1 MNETAPIAAG
11 RELDEAERRAKREI
25 MPVLERDRVQLML
38 GYPFLGAL
46 AMRLDLVPVVDC
58 RLSTAATD
66 GESLFFDAQYMA
78 EQDARTRLFIMAHEI
93 WHCAALHIP
102 RRGDR
107 DQKIWNL
114 AVDHET
120 NHVLGEQGMTIP
132 PGAVHYP
139 AYAGDN
145 AETVYATLWRNL
157 RRHLPRGGLANPH
170 DPARNMAI
178 PTSGPVDP
186 DYCPASDERIWKQ
199 WPRRVTVAAQQARRL
214 YGRQPGWLDRLLDVV
229 GEPAVPWQELLRRF
243 VERSHASEYHWTRP
257 NRRFISQG
265 LILPGRHGEHLS
277 LAVGIDAS
285 GSTVGELPR
294 FMAEL
299 KGILSSFSRWRLR
312 LLACDTRIV
321 FDRTYSDEEPP
332 PSRLPLEAGGGT
344 DLDPVIE
351 ALRDEPPSALVF
363 LTDGCAPQPHH
374 PDFPVLWALSSDGQR
389 PADWG
394 EVVEL
399 PPPS

>member
-1 MNETAPIAAG
+1 MNEATPVIAG
-11 RELDEAERRAKREI
+11 RELNEAERRAKREI

-38 GYPFLGAL
+38 AHPFLGSL

-58 RLSTAATD
+58 RLSSAATD

-102 RRGDR
+102 RRGQR
-107 DQKIWNL
+107 DQETWNL

-120 NHVLGEQGMTIP
+120 NHVLGEQNLEIP
-132 PGAVHYP
+132 AGAVHYP
-139 AYAGDN
+139 QHAGDN
-145 AETVYATLWRNL
+145 AETVYAALQRNP
-157 RRHLPRGGLANPH
+157 RRQLSRGTPGDLH
-170 DPARNMAI
+170 DPARNLTV
-178 PTSGPVDP
+178 PSSGPVDP
-186 DYCPASDERIWKQ
+186 DYRPVGDERIWKQ
-199 WPRRVTVAAQQARRL
+199 WPRRVMVAAQQARRL
-214 YGRQPGWLDRLLDVV
+214 YGRQPGWLDRLLEVV

-243 VERSHASEYHWTRP
+243 VERSHASEYRWTRP

-277 LAVGIDAS
+277 LAVGIDTSAS
-285 GSTVGELPR
+285 TIGELPR

-299 KGILSSFSRWRLR
+299 RGILSSFSRWRLR
-312 LLACDTRIV
+312 LIACDIRIV

-332 PSRLPLEAGGGT
+332 PARLPLDAGGGT
-344 DLDPVIE
+344 HLDPVIE
-351 ALRDEPPSALVF
+351 ALRDEPPAALVF
-363 LTDGCAPQPHH
+363 LTDGCAPRPRQ

-394 EVVEL
+394 EVIEL

>member
-1 MNETAPIAAG
+1 MNDAAQTITG
-11 RELDEAERRAKREI
+11 RGLGEAERQAKREF
-25 MPVLERDRVQLML
+25 MPVLERDRAQLML
-38 GYPFLGAL
+38 AHPFLGSL
-46 AMRLDLVPVVDC
+46 AMRLNLVPVVDC

-66 GESLFFDAQYMA
+66 GENLFFNAQSMA
-78 EQDARTRLFIMAHEI
+78 ERDAETRRFIMAHEI

-102 RRGDR
+102 RRGER

-120 NHVLGEQGMTIP
+120 NHVLGEQGLTIP

-157 RRHLPRGGLANPH
+157 RKHLPRGGLANPH

-178 PTSGPVDP
+178 PASGPIDP
-186 DYCPASDERIWKQ
+186 DYRPISDERIWKQ
-199 WPRRVTVAAQQARRL
+199 WPRRVTVAAQQVRRL
-214 YGRQPGWLDRLLDVV
+214 YGSQPGWLDRLLDVV

-243 VERSHASEYHWTRP
+243 IERSDASEYRWTRP

-265 LILPGRHGEHLS
+265 LILPGRHGERLS
-277 LAVGIDAS
+277 LAVGIDVS
-285 GSTVGELPR
+285 GSTLEELPR

-312 LLACDTRIV
+312 LIACDTRIV
-321 FDRTYSDEEPP
+321 FDRVYSDETPP
-332 PSRLPLEAGGGT
+332 PARLPLDAGGGT

-351 ALRDEPPSALVF
+351 VLRDETPSALVF
-363 LTDGCAPQPHH
+363 LTDGYAAEPRQ
-374 PDFPVLWALSSDGQR
+374 PDFPVLWAISSDGQR
-389 PADWG
+389 PTEWG
-394 EVVEL
+394 ELIEL